1 MKEQGNNLYL
11 LLSWFGLVLFG
22 SVRIPKLLYSVFQ
35 YFTCFGLTLSAA
47 ITILLYNFILQ
58 KLIAE
63 NDYFNS
69 ADF

>member
-1 MKEQGNNLYL
+1 MIKP
-11 LLSWFGLVLFG
+11 LSSSIMVPFGIIWFG
-22 SVRIPKLLYSVFQ
+22 SVRIPKLLYSVFW
-35 YFTCFGLTLSAA
+35 YFTCFSRTLSAA

-63 NDYFNS
+63 NDYFNT